1 MGWELFHIRARV
13 YISLADCYKDSVN
26 TAQIIAYV
34 VAILAT
40 GVTIVLALRIA
51 RISGQKHFWAYL
63 LFILTANIVCL
74 LDLVF
79 RSFLWQIS
87 GFSSS
92 ITPQELDMLLGF
104 LMVPLVAAF
113 TILFAAFIIGLV
125 GRRAPVFLQRI
136 YGIFWGLL
144 FIGFVAAEISY
155 FNSGDRTLTNILN
168 PVFNFGIL
176 LGMMYALIFAYTGSR
191 YLEGSKQKLLTR
203 SIILYYL
210 FSLFLFFTWNTS
222 HIPLLRVNVL
232 TRSILGIAYNLP
244 PLIVLNI
251 VLHKLLKSSAIK
263 PERAGDLDRWLKDN
277 NISPREREIIHLVL
291 LGKSNQTIEKELF
304 ISRRT
309 VESHLYSVYRK
320 LGIKSRMQLM
330 RLVSDKLQE
339 TSSLT

>member
-1 MGWELFHIRARV
+1 MNI
-13 YISLADCYKDSVN
+13 
-26 TAQIIAYV
+26 AQIIAYV
-34 VAILAT
+34 AAILAAVVIT
-40 GVTIVLALRIA
+40 VLALRIA
-51 RISGQKHFWAYL
+51 RISGQRHFWAYL

-92 ITPQELDMLLGF
+92 ISPEKLDMLMGF

-113 TILFAAFIIGLV
+113 TILFAAFVIGLA

-155 FNSGDRTLTNILN
+155 FNSGDRTMTNILN

-176 LGMMYALIFAYTGSR
+176 VGLLYAIIYAYAGSR
-191 YLEGSKQKLLTR
+191 YIKNTKEKFLTR
-203 SIILYYL
+203 SITIYYL
-210 FSLFLFFTWNTS
+210 FSFFLFFTWNTY
-222 HIPLLRVNVL
+222 HIPLHIRVSVL
-232 TRSILGIAYNLP
+232 TRSLLGIAYNLP

-251 VLHKLLKSSAIK
+251 VLHKLLKGPAIK
-263 PERAGDLDRWLKDN
+263 PGRAEDLNRWLKDHN
-277 NISPREREIIHLVL
+277 VSPREIEIIQLVL
-291 LGKSNQTIEKELF
+291 MGKSNRSIEKELF

-309 VESHLYSVYRK
+309 VESHLYNVYRK
-320 LGIKSRMQLM
+320 LGIKNRMELM
-330 RLVSDKLQE
+330 RLVSLESQE
-339 TSSLT
+339 TNSPSQS